1 MSGFSADW
9 LALREPF
16 DVAARDDALATGF
29 LAAVPH
35 GGMIVDLGAGAGSN
49 IGRLRALAAR
59 EGRSFAWR
67 HVDADRD
74 LIAVARARFA
84 GDASV
89 GFLHCDLAAAL
100 DAALDG
106 AAAATCAALIDL
118 VSASW
123 IDRLA
128 GLLAA
133 RRMPLLAVLT
143 YDGRMEWSPADPA
156 DAAVAGA
163 FHRDMARDKG
173 FGPALGPS
181 APAALAGALRARGA
195 AVAMSASDWRIGSTD
210 PAMLEA
216 MRAGIGDAARAAAGT
231 APEAQTVVAWSARR
245 AADLAAGRLSL
256 VVGHQDLAAT
266 WP

>member
-16 DVAARDDALATGF
+16 DVAARDDALAGRF
-29 LAAVPH
+29 LAAVPR

-59 EGRSFAWR
+59 DGRSFAWR

-84 GDASV
+84 GDAAV
-89 GFLHCDLAAAL
+89 GFLECDLAAAL
-100 DAALDG
+100 EAALDG

-123 IDRLA
+123 IERFA
-128 GLLAA
+128 GLLAQ

-156 DAAVAGA
+156 DATVAGA

-173 FGPALGPS
+173 FGPALGPA
-181 APAALAGALRARGA
+181 APAALADALRARGA
-195 AVAMSASDWRIGSTD
+195 AVVMSASDWRIGPAD
-210 PAMLEA
+210 PAMLAA
-216 MRAGIGDAARAAAGT
+216 MRAGIGDAARAAA
-231 APEAQTVVAWSARR
+231 APPQTETVAAWSARR
-245 AADLAAGRLSL
+245 ADDLAAGRLSL

>member
-16 DVAARDDALATGF
+16 DVAARDDALAARF
-29 LAAVPH
+29 LAAVPR
-35 GGMIVDLGAGAGSN
+35 GGMVVDLGAGAGSN

-59 EGRSFAWR
+59 DGRGFAWR
-67 HVDADRD
+67 HVDADQD
-74 LIAVARARFA
+74 LIAVARARFV

-89 GFLHCDLAAAL
+89 GFLRCDLAAAL

-118 VSASW
+118 VSAAW
-123 IDRLA
+123 IERLA
-128 GLLAA
+128 ALLAA

-156 DAAVAGA
+156 DAAVARA
-163 FHRDMARDKG
+163 FHRDMTRDKG
-173 FGPALGPS
+173 FGRALGPE
-181 APAALAGALRARGA
+181 AAAGLADALRARGA
-195 AVAMSASDWRIGSTD
+195 AVALSPSDWRIGPAD
-210 PAMLEA
+210 AAMLAA
-216 MRAGIGDAARAAAGT
+216 MQGGIAAA
-231 APEAQTVVAWSARR
+231 ALAAAADEAEAIAAWSARR
-245 AADLAAGRLSL
+245 AVDLAAGRLSL
-256 VVGHQDLAAT
+256 VVGHQDLVAT